1 MFFAPAVGE
10 NGAMGS
16 REPGQFRRAVRN
28 LVLRA
33 YFPTAAL
40 VIFLCSAGSSG
51 SIAWVIRPSIR
62 LDRMC
67 RAFSIAAS
75 SQSRR
80 LQGSLTVKVVDED
93 GVPVASALLTLSQ
106 GGGHAIFKG
115 ETDYAGR
122 VSFLRLS
129 AGLYQ
134 LQVEKEGFYSAT
146 VDKVHVGKTGSIE
159 VTINHQRKYVE
170 SVRVTY
176 SPPIIDPTQTTSS
189 EQLNSREI
197 IDLPYAVPRD
207 IRYALPLLPGVLQ
220 DASGQIHIDGS
231 ATNQVYDELD
241 GFDITDP
248 ITSFF
253 NVRIAPEALRSVTV
267 QDSRYPV
274 QYGKASGG
282 ILALES
288 GMGDDHF
295 RFAGINFLPGFEERR
310 GFHLSNWTPRMTFSG
325 PLHKGRA
332 WFMDGFDGEYELNI
346 VNELPPGA
354 DQNTVLRFSNL
365 SKAQV
370 NLTSSNILTG
380 SFLMNHFHAPHEGL
394 SPFNPLESTINST
407 HGTYILTLKDQA
419 FFANKTLLEV
429 GLGATRLH
437 DASLPLGNM
446 TYVQYPGSVSGN
458 YFETSRAEA
467 SRIEEMV
474 HAFLPPRHWA
484 GQHEIELG
492 TEEDQIRYHQALFR
506 NPFQIDR
513 DNGTLLR
520 RVSFLGGQAFA
531 VRNFEVSSYVE
542 DRWSLLSRLLVEP
555 GLRFDWDD
563 TIHNPLL
570 SPRLALSFVPGER
583 DETKIAAGIGLYND
597 ATNLALITRPLA
609 GERLD
614 YFYDPSGMVQIGP
627 PLVTSFQ
634 LSPHL
639 REPRVW
645 NWSAGMEHKFPHSIY
660 LRAEYVQKREQD
672 GWAYFNT
679 VPMQPRLV
687 SGPYE
692 LRNDRRDRYDA
703 VRFTFRHRFQG
714 DHILLAS
721 YTRSRARSNAVLDFG
736 LENPIFAGQQGG
748 PLPWDSP
755 NRVMSWGLIPLWKK
769 FDLAY
774 ALDWRTGFPFN
785 VFNQN
790 QQLVGAPGARRF
802 PAYFSLNAA
811 LERRISLFGFKWDL
825 RAGLNDLTNR
835 HNPFVVDSNI
845 DSPHFLTYSSLQGR
859 TLEGQFRLLGRK

>member
-1 MFFAPAVGE
+1 MFFTPAVEE

-16 REPGQFRRAVRN
+16 RESGRFRRAVKSLALRN
-28 LVLRA
+28 YL
-33 YFPTAAL
+33 PTTAL
-40 VIFLCSAGSSG
+40 VVFLCSAGNG
-51 SIAWVIRPSIR
+51 FARVIQLSVPLSPV
-62 LDRMC
+62 C
-67 RAFSIAAS
+67 QAFPAAAS
-75 SQSRR
+75 SQSPHS
-80 LQGSLTVKVVDED
+80 QSSLAVKVVDED
-93 GVPVASALLTLSQ
+93 GVPVPSAQLTLSQ
-106 GGGHAIFKG
+106 TGGHAIFKG
-115 ETDYAGR
+115 ESDYAGQF
-122 VSFLRLS
+122 SFLALDP
-129 AGLYQ
+129 GLYQ
-134 LQVEKEGFYSAT
+134 LQVEKEGFYAAT
-146 VDKVHVGKTGSIE
+146 VDHIHVGETASIE
-159 VTINHQRKYVE
+159 VTMNHQRKYVE

-176 SPPIIDPTQTTSS
+176 SPPIIDPTQTASS

-197 IDLPYAVPRD
+197 IDIPYAVPRD

-220 DASGQIHIDGS
+220 DATGQIHIDGAPTS
-231 ATNQVYDELD
+231 QVYDELD

-248 ITSFF
+248 ITGLF

-274 QYGKASGG
+274 EYGKAAGG

-288 GMGDDHF
+288 GMGDDYF
-295 RFAGINFLPGFEERR
+295 RFTGINFLPGFEERK

-325 PLHKGRA
+325 PLRKGRA

-346 VNELPPGA
+346 VNELPAGA

-370 NLTSSNILTG
+370 NLRPSNILTS
-380 SFLMNHFHAPHEGL
+380 SFLMNHFHAPHQGL
-394 SPFNPLESTINST
+394 SPFNPLESTIDST
-407 HGTYILTLKDQA
+407 DATYILTLKDQA
-419 FFANKTLLEV
+419 FFADKTLVEF

-437 DASLPLGNM
+437 DANRPLGNM
-446 TYVQYPGSVSGN
+446 TYVEYPGSVSGN
-458 YFETSRAEA
+458 YFETSRAAA
-467 SRIEEMV
+467 SRVEEV
-474 HAFLPPRHWA
+474 AHVFLPLRHWA
-484 GQHEIELG
+484 GQHEIEFG
-492 TEEDQIRYHQALFR
+492 TDDDQISYHQDLLR

-513 DNGTLLR
+513 ESGTLLR
-520 RVSFLGGQAFA
+520 RVTFLGGKAFA
-531 VRNFEVSSYVE
+531 IRNFEVSSYVE

-563 TIHNPLL
+563 TIHDPLL
-570 SPRLALSFVPGER
+570 SPRVAVSYAPGELG
-583 DETKIAAGIGLYND
+583 DTKVVAGMGLYNA
-597 ATNLALITRPLA
+597 ATNLSLITQPLA

-614 YFYDPSGMVQIGP
+614 YFYDSSGTVQVGP
-627 PLVTSFQ
+627 PLATSFQ

-645 NWSAGMEHKFPHSIY
+645 NWSAGMEHKFPRSVY
-660 LRAEYVQKREQD
+660 LRAEYIQKREQD

-679 VPMQPRLV
+679 IPTQPGLV

-703 VRFTFRHRFQG
+703 VRFTFRHRFKG

-721 YTRSRARSNAVLDFG
+721 YTRSRVRSNAAVDFG
-736 LENPIFAGQQGG
+736 LENPIFAEQQSG

-774 ALDWRTGFPFN
+774 TLDWRTGFPFN

-845 DSPHFLTYSSLQGR
+845 DSLHFLTYSSLQGR